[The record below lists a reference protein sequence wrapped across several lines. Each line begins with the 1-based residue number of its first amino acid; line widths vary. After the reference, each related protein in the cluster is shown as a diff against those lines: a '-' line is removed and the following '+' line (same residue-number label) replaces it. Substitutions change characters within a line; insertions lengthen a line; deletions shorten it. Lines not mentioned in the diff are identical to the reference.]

1 MRGPKNLDLPT
12 KGNAMKVKALL
23 DIDLVALESTEKV
36 TMMLDMTAPIT
47 DAAMS
52 RPGQAVEVVLDRSGS
67 MSGPVFNS
75 AKESILK
82 LIDRLAPQ
90 DSFGL
95 IAFDNQALIIAPI
108 RTMADHDMPA
118 LRKAVREMQTGGNT
132 DISAGYTMGLRELS
146 RVATDAGA
154 TLLLIS
160 DGHANSGEQDPAVL
174 AQIAT
179 THATNKVTT
188 STIGLGTGYDEKILE
203 ALAQGGNGAHRFAYT
218 IDEAIGAI
226 AAEVD
231 DLLEKSVVNAVLRF
245 TPSPLLTANP
255 RIEILQ
261 RLPHF
266 KEGDTYVVQL
276 GDLYAGENRRFV
288 IDIEV
293 PGMPAL
299 GLTTIADITLEYL
312 DVAKM
317 EEITVSM
324 PVKVNV
330 VPDDVAKGRLAD
342 PVVRAERLILT
353 AQSEK
358 ATAIDELR
366 SGNTTQAS
374 SRLKTTAEH
383 LRREASTIRVTDE
396 RTAESLQMITSEADE
411 MDALAKSAEFD
422 DVVYSSKRL
431 TENFSLKSRARKM
444 RNKDENPKT
453 QDDYLN

>member
-1 MRGPKNLDLPT
+1 MN
-12 KGNAMKVKALL
+12 VKAIL

-47 DAAMS
+47 DAAKS

-67 MSGPVFNS
+67 MNGPVFES

-95 IAFDNQALIIAPI
+95 VAFDDQALIIAPM
-108 RTMADHDMPA
+108 RTMADHDLSA
-118 LRKAVREMQTGGNT
+118 LRQAVRTMQTGGQT
-132 DISAGYTMGLRELS
+132 DISGGYTMGLRELT

-160 DGHANSGEQDPAVL
+160 DGHANSGEQDPSVL

-179 THATNKVTT
+179 THAANKVTT

-231 DLLEKSVVNAVLRF
+231 DLLEKSVVNAVMRF
-245 TPSPLLTANP
+245 TPSAALTTNP

-266 KEGDTYVVQL
+266 KDGNTYVVQL

-299 GLTTIADITLEYL
+299 GLATIADITLEYL
-312 DVAKM
+312 DVASM
-317 EEITVSM
+317 QEISVSM
-324 PVKVNV
+324 PVQVNV

-353 AQSEK
+353 AQTEK
-358 ATAIDELR
+358 ATAIEELR
-366 SGNTTQAS
+366 SGDNKKAS

-383 LRREASTIRVTDE
+383 LRREASAIRVTDP
-396 RTAESLQMITSEADE
+396 RTAESLQIITSEADE
-411 MDALAKSAEFD
+411 MDALAKSAEYD
-422 DVVYSSKRL
+422 EIAYSSKRL
-431 TENFSLKSRARKM
+431 NENFSAKSRARM
-444 RNKDENPKT
+444 QRNINENPKT
-453 QDDYLN
+453 QDEYLN

>member
-1 MRGPKNLDLPT
+1 MN
-12 KGNAMKVKALL
+12 VKAIL

-47 DAAMS
+47 DAAKS

-67 MSGPVFNS
+67 MSGPEFES

-95 IAFDNQALIIAPI
+95 IAFDDHALIVAPM

-118 LRKAVREMQTGGNT
+118 LRKAVREMQTGGST
-132 DISAGYTMGLRELS
+132 DISAGYTMGLRELT

-160 DGHANSGEQDPAVL
+160 DGHANAGEQDPAVL

-203 ALAQGGNGAHRFAYT
+203 AMAQGGNGAHRFAYT

-245 TPSPLLTANP
+245 TPSPALTTNP

-299 GLTTIADITLEYL
+299 GLATIADITLEYL

-317 EEITVSM
+317 QEITVSM
-324 PVKVNV
+324 PVQVNV
-330 VPDDVAKGRLAD
+330 VPDDVAKGRLID

-353 AQSEK
+353 AQTEK
-358 ATAIDELR
+358 EAAIDELQK
-366 SGNTTQAS
+366 GMTQEAS
-374 SRLKTTAEH
+374 SRLKSTAQF
-383 LRREASTIRVTDE
+383 LRLEASTIRVTDE

>member
-1 MRGPKNLDLPT
+1 
-12 KGNAMKVKALL
+12 MKVKALL

-47 DAAMS
+47 GAAIS

-95 IAFDNQALIIAPI
+95 IAFDNQALIVAPI

-160 DGHANSGEQDPAVL
+160 DGHANAGEQDPAVL

-179 THATNKVTT
+179 KHATNKVTT

-203 ALAQGGNGAHRFAYT
+203 AMAQGGNGAHRFAYT

-245 TPSPLLTANP
+245 TPSPLLTTNP

-276 GDLYAGENRRFV
+276 GDLYVGENRRFV

-299 GLTTIADITLEYL
+299 GLATIAEITLEYL

-324 PVKVNV
+324 PVQVNV

-353 AQSEK
+353 AQTEK

-366 SGNTTQAS
+366 SGNNAQAS
-374 SRLKTTAEH
+374 SRLKSTSEK

-396 RTAESLQMITSEADE
+396 RTAESLQLITSEADE

-444 RNKDENPKT
+444 RNRDENPKT

>member
-1 MRGPKNLDLPT
+1 MN
-12 KGNAMKVKALL
+12 VKALL

-36 TMMLDMTAPIT
+36 TMMLEMTAPIT
-47 DAAMS
+47 DAAKS

-67 MSGPVFNS
+67 MNGPAFDS

-95 IAFDNQALIIAPI
+95 IAFDDQALVIAPI
-108 RTMADHDMPA
+108 RTMADHDMVA
-118 LRKAVREMQTGGNT
+118 LRRAVREMQTGGST
-132 DISAGYTMGLRELS
+132 DISGGYTMGLRELT

-160 DGHANSGEQDPAVL
+160 DGHANAGEQDPKVL

-231 DLLEKSVVNAVLRF
+231 DLLEKSVVNAVMRF
-245 TPSPLLTANP
+245 TPSPELTTNP

-266 KEGDTYVVQL
+266 KDGDTYVVQL

-299 GLTTIADITLEYL
+299 GLMTIADITLEYL

-317 EEITVSM
+317 EEISVSM
-324 PVKVNV
+324 PVQVNV

-366 SGNTTQAS
+366 SGNNRDAASRLKKTAENLRRQAS
-374 SRLKTTAEH
+374 SIE
-383 LRREASTIRVTDE
+383 VTDD
-396 RTAESLQMITSEADE
+396 RTAESLQIITSEADE
-411 MDALAKSAEFD
+411 MDVLAKSAEYDEVAF
-422 DVVYSSKRL
+422 SSKL
-431 TENFSLKSRARKM
+431 LNENFSAKSRARM
-444 RNKDENPKT
+444 QRNFKENPKT
-453 QDDYLN
+453 QDEYNN

>member
-1 MRGPKNLDLPT
+1 MN
-12 KGNAMKVKALL
+12 VQALL

-36 TMMLDMTAPIT
+36 TMMLDLTAPIT
-47 DAAMS
+47 DAAKS

-67 MSGPVFNS
+67 MSGQTFDS

-95 IAFDNQALIIAPI
+95 IAFDDQALIIAPI
-108 RTMADHDMPA
+108 RMMKDHDMSA
-118 LRKAVREMQTGGNT
+118 LRKAVREMQTGGQT

-160 DGHANSGEQDPAVL
+160 DGHANSGEQVPAVL

-179 THATNKVTT
+179 AAAAQKVTT

-226 AAEVD
+226 AAEVN

-245 TPSPLLTANP
+245 TPSPALTTNP

-266 KEGDTYVVQL
+266 KDGDTYVVQL
-276 GDLYAGENRRFV
+276 GDIYAGENRRFV

-299 GLTTIADITLEYL
+299 GLATIADITLEYL

-317 EEITVSM
+317 QEITVSM
-324 PVKVNV
+324 PVQVNV

-342 PVVRAERLILT
+342 PIVRAERLILT
-353 AQSEK
+353 AQNEK
-358 ATAIDELR
+358 AAAIEELR
-366 SGNTTQAS
+366 SGKSQEAS
-374 SRLKTTAEH
+374 ARLKKTSEQ
-383 LRREASTIRVTDE
+383 LRREASDIRVTDD
-396 RTAESLQMITSEADE
+396 RTAESLQIITSEADE

-422 DVVYSSKRL
+422 DISYSSKRL
-431 TENFSLKSRARKM
+431 NENFSEKSRARKM
-444 RNKDENPKT
+444 RNRDENPKT

>member
-1 MRGPKNLDLPT
+1 MN
-12 KGNAMKVKALL
+12 VQALL
-23 DIDLVALESTEKV
+23 DIDLVALESAEKV
-36 TMMLDMTAPIT
+36 TMMLDLTAPIT
-47 DAAMS
+47 EAAKS

-67 MSGPVFNS
+67 MAGQSFES

-95 IAFDNQALIIAPI
+95 IAFDDQALIVAPM
-108 RTMADHDMPA
+108 RSMKDHDMSA
-118 LRKAVREMQTGGNT
+118 LRKAVRDMRTGGQT

-160 DGHANSGEQDPAVL
+160 DGHTNSGEQDPAVL

-179 THATNKVTT
+179 THASQKVTT

-226 AAEVD
+226 AAEVN

-245 TPSPLLTANP
+245 TPAPALTANP

-276 GDLYAGENRRFV
+276 GDIYAGENRRFV

-293 PGMPAL
+293 PGMTAL
-299 GLTTIADITLEYL
+299 GLATIADITLEYL

-317 EEITVSM
+317 QEISVSM
-324 PVKVNV
+324 PVQVNV
-330 VPDDVAKGRLAD
+330 VPDDVAKGRLTD
-342 PVVRAERLILT
+342 PIVRAERLILT
-353 AQSEK
+353 AQTEK
-358 ATAIDELR
+358 AEAIDELR
-366 SGNTTQAS
+366 SGKSKEAAT
-374 SRLKTTAEH
+374 RLKRTSEQ

-396 RTAESLQMITSEADE
+396 RTAESLQIITSEADE
-411 MDALAKSAEFD
+411 MDVLAKSAEYD
-422 DVVYSSKRL
+422 DIAYSSKRL
-431 TENFSLKSRARKM
+431 NENFSEKSRARKM
-444 RNKDENPKT
+444 RDRGETPKT
-453 QDDYLN
+453 QHDSSTDPTN

>member
-1 MRGPKNLDLPT
+1 MN
-12 KGNAMKVKALL
+12 VKALL

-95 IAFDNQALIIAPI
+95 IAFDNQALIVAPI

-118 LRKAVREMQTGGNT
+118 LRQAVREMYTGGNT
-132 DISAGYTMGLRELS
+132 DISAGYTMGLRELA
-146 RVATDAGA
+146 RATTDAGA

-179 THATNKVTT
+179 THAANKVTT

-231 DLLEKSVVNAVLRF
+231 DLLEKSVVNAVMRF
-245 TPSPLLTANP
+245 TPSPLLTTNP

-299 GLTTIADITLEYL
+299 GLATIADITLEYL

-317 EEITVSM
+317 QEITVSM
-324 PVKVNV
+324 PVQVNV
-330 VPDDVAKGRLAD
+330 VPDDVAKGRLID

-353 AQSEK
+353 AQTEK

-366 SGNTTQAS
+366 NGLNKEAS
-374 SRLKTTAEH
+374 SRLKTTAEK

-411 MDALAKSAEFD
+411 MDVLAKSAEFD
-422 DVVYSSKRL
+422 EVVYSSKRL

-444 RNKDENPKT
+444 RNSDENPKT

>member
-1 MRGPKNLDLPT
+1 MN
-12 KGNAMKVKALL
+12 VKALL
-23 DIDLVALESTEKV
+23 DIDLIALESTEKV
-36 TMMLDMTAPIT
+36 TMMLDLTAPIT
-47 DAAMS
+47 DAAKS

-67 MSGPVFNS
+67 MSGSVFDS

-95 IAFDNQALIIAPI
+95 IAFDNQALIVAPL
-108 RTMADHDMPA
+108 RTMADHDVPA
-118 LRKAVREMQTGGNT
+118 LRTAIREMRTGGNT
-132 DISAGYTMGLRELS
+132 DISAGYTLGLRELS

-160 DGHANSGEQDPAVL
+160 DGHANSGEKDPAVL
-174 AQIAT
+174 AQIAS
-179 THATNKVTT
+179 THAANKVTT

-226 AAEVD
+226 AAEIT

-245 TPSPLLTANP
+245 TPTPALTANP
-255 RIEILQ
+255 HIEILQ
-261 RLPHF
+261 RLPHY

-276 GDLYAGENRRFV
+276 GDIYAGENRRFV

-299 GLTTIADITLEYL
+299 GLMTIADITLEYL

-317 EEITVSM
+317 EEISVSM
-324 PVKVNV
+324 PVQVNV

-342 PVVRAERLILT
+342 PIVRAERLILS
-353 AQSEK
+353 AQTEK

-366 SGNTTQAS
+366 SGKNREAS
-374 SRLKTTAEH
+374 TRLRTTAEQ
-383 LRREASTIRVTDE
+383 LRREASEIRVTDE
-396 RTAESLQMITSEADE
+396 RTAESLQIITSEATE
-411 MDALAKSAEFD
+411 MEALARSAEFD
-422 DVVYSSKRL
+422 DIEYSSKRL
-431 TENFSLKSRARKM
+431 NENFSEKSRARKM
-444 RNKDENPKT
+444 RNRDENPKT
-453 QDDYLN
+453 QDEYLD

>member
-1 MRGPKNLDLPT
+1 MN
-12 KGNAMKVKALL
+12 VKAIL
-23 DIDLVALESTEKV
+23 DIDLIALESTEKV
-36 TMMLDMTAPIT
+36 TMMIDMTAPIT
-47 DAAMS
+47 DEAKL

-67 MSGPVFNS
+67 MDGPVFDS

-95 IAFDNQALIIAPI
+95 IAFDNQALVIAPM
-108 RTMADHDMPA
+108 RQMADHDMPS
-118 LRKAVREMQTGGNT
+118 LRQAVRQMQTGGNT
-132 DISAGYTMGLRELS
+132 DISAGYTLGLRELT

-160 DGHANSGEQDPAVL
+160 DGHANAGEQNPQVL
-174 AQIAT
+174 AQVAT
-179 THATNKVTT
+179 THAANKVTT

-226 AAEVD
+226 AAEVN

-245 TPSPLLTANP
+245 TPSPALTTNP

-261 RLPHF
+261 RLPHY
-266 KEGDTYVVQL
+266 KDGDTYVVQL
-276 GDLYAGENRRFV
+276 GDIYAGENRRFV

-299 GLTTIADITLEYL
+299 GLMTIADITLEYL
-312 DVAKM
+312 DVSSLQ
-317 EEITVSM
+317 EITVTM
-324 PVKVNV
+324 PVQVNV

-342 PVVRAERLILT
+342 PIVRAERLILT
-353 AQSEK
+353 AQAEK
-358 ATAIDELR
+358 ASAIDELR
-366 SGNTTQAS
+366 NGDSRKAS
-374 SRLKTTAEH
+374 DRLKSIAEK
-383 LRREASTIRVTDE
+383 LRSEASTIRVTDG
-396 RTAESLQMITSEADE
+396 RSAESLQIITSEADE

-422 DVVYSSKRL
+422 EISYSSKRIN
-431 TENFSLKSRARKM
+431 ENFSQKSRARM
-444 RNKDENPKT
+444 QRNINENPKT
-453 QDDYLN
+453 QGDYLN

>member
-1 MRGPKNLDLPT
+1 MN
-12 KGNAMKVKALL
+12 VKALL

-36 TMMLDMTAPIT
+36 TMMLDLTAPIT
-47 DAAMS
+47 DAAKS

-67 MSGPVFNS
+67 MSGQTFES

-95 IAFDNQALIIAPI
+95 IAFDDQALIVAPM
-108 RTMADHDMPA
+108 RRMQDHDMPE
-118 LRKAVREMQTGGNT
+118 LRKAVRDMHTGGQT

-160 DGHANSGEQDPAVL
+160 DGHANSGEQNPAVL

-179 THATNKVTT
+179 THATQKVTT

-226 AAEVD
+226 AAEVN

-245 TPSPLLTANP
+245 TPSPALTTNP

-276 GDLYAGENRRFV
+276 GDIYAGENRRFV

-299 GLTTIADITLEYL
+299 GLATIADITLEYL

-317 EEITVSM
+317 QEITVSI
-324 PVKVNV
+324 PVQVNV

-342 PVVRAERLILT
+342 PIVRAERLLLT
-353 AQSEK
+353 AQNEK
-358 ATAIDELR
+358 AAAIEELR
-366 SGNTTQAS
+366 SGKSQEAS
-374 SRLKTTAEH
+374 TRLKKTSEQ
-383 LRREASTIRVTDE
+383 LRRVASTIRVTDE
-396 RTAESLQMITSEADE
+396 RTAESLQIITAEADE

-422 DVVYSSKRL
+422 DISYSSKRL
-431 TENFSLKSRARKM
+431 NENYSEKSRARKM
-444 RNKDENPKT
+444 RNRDENPKT

>member
-1 MRGPKNLDLPT
+1 
-12 KGNAMKVKALL
+12 MKVKALL

-276 GDLYAGENRRFV
+276 GDLYAGENRRLV

-299 GLTTIADITLEYL
+299 GLATIADITLEYL

-324 PVKVNV
+324 PVQVNV

-374 SRLKTTAEH
+374 ARLKTTAEH

>member
-1 MRGPKNLDLPT
+1 MN
-12 KGNAMKVKALL
+12 VKAIL

-47 DAAMS
+47 DAAKS

-67 MSGPVFNS
+67 MSGAVFES

-95 IAFDNQALIIAPI
+95 IAFDDHALIVAPI

-118 LRKAVREMQTGGNT
+118 LRKAVREMQTGGST
-132 DISAGYTMGLRELS
+132 DISAGYTMGLRELT

-160 DGHANSGEQDPAVL
+160 DGHANAGEQDPAVL

-203 ALAQGGNGAHRFAYT
+203 AMAQGGNGAHRFAYT

-245 TPSPLLTANP
+245 TPSPALTTNP

-299 GLTTIADITLEYL
+299 GLATIADITLEYL

-317 EEITVSM
+317 QEITVSM
-324 PVKVNV
+324 PVQVNV
-330 VPDDVAKGRLAD
+330 VPDDVAKGRLID

-353 AQSEK
+353 AQTEK

-366 SGNTTQAS
+366 NGLNREAT
-374 SRLKTTAEH
+374 SRLKSTAEK

-411 MDALAKSAEFD
+411 MDVLAKSAEFD
-422 DVVYSSKRL
+422 EVGYSSKRL

-444 RNKDENPKT
+444 RNSDENPKT

>member
-1 MRGPKNLDLPT
+1 
-12 KGNAMKVKALL
+12 
-23 DIDLVALESTEKV
+23 
-36 TMMLDMTAPIT
+36 
-47 DAAMS
+47 
-52 RPGQAVEVVLDRSGS
+52 
-67 MSGPVFNS
+67 
-75 AKESILK
+75 
-82 LIDRLAPQ
+82 
-90 DSFGL
+90 
-95 IAFDNQALIIAPI
+95 
-108 RTMADHDMPA
+108 
-118 LRKAVREMQTGGNT
+118 
-132 DISAGYTMGLRELS
+132 MGLRELT

-160 DGHANSGEQDPAVL
+160 DGHANAGEQDPAVL

-203 ALAQGGNGAHRFAYT
+203 AMAQGGNGAHRFAYT

-231 DLLEKSVVNAVLRF
+231 DLLEKSVVNAVMRF
-245 TPSPLLTANP
+245 TPSPALTTNP

-299 GLTTIADITLEYL
+299 GLATIADITLEYL

-324 PVKVNV
+324 PVQVNV

-411 MDALAKSAEFD
+411 MDVLAKSAEFD
-422 DVVYSSKRL
+422 EVGYSSKRL

-444 RNKDENPKT
+444 RNSDENPKT

>member
-1 MRGPKNLDLPT
+1 
-12 KGNAMKVKALL
+12 MKVKALL

-47 DAAMS
+47 VAAMS

-299 GLTTIADITLEYL
+299 GLATIADITLEYR

-324 PVKVNV
+324 PVQVNV

>member
-1 MRGPKNLDLPT
+1 MN
-12 KGNAMKVKALL
+12 VKAIL

-36 TMMLDMTAPIT
+36 TMMIDMTAPLS
-47 DAAMS
+47 DAAQA

-67 MSGPVFNS
+67 MSGPVFDS

-95 IAFDNQALIIAPI
+95 IAFDDQALVIAPM
-108 RTMADHDMPA
+108 RTMADHHIPS
-118 LRKAVREMQTGGNT
+118 LRKAVREMQTGGST
-132 DISAGYTMGLRELS
+132 DISGGYTMGLRELS

-160 DGHANSGEQDPAVL
+160 DGHANAGEKDPKVL
-174 AQIAT
+174 SQIASAN
-179 THATNKVTT
+179 ATKKITT
-188 STIGLGTGYDEKILE
+188 STIGLGTGYDESILE

-245 TPSPLLTANP
+245 TPSPLLTTNP

-261 RLPHF
+261 RLPHYMDG
-266 KEGDTYVVQL
+266 ETYVVQL
-276 GDLYAGENRRFV
+276 GDIYAGENRRFV

-312 DVAKM
+312 DVASM
-317 EEITVSM
+317 QEISVSM
-324 PVKVNV
+324 PVQVNV
-330 VPDDVAKGRLAD
+330 VPDDVAKGRTAN
-342 PVVRAERLILT
+342 PIVRAERLILT
-353 AQSEK
+353 AQAEK
-358 ATAIDELR
+358 ATAIQELG
-366 SGNTTQAS
+366 SGDNKKAS
-374 SRLKTTAEH
+374 SRLKSTAER
-383 LRREASTIRVTDE
+383 LRREASEIRSIDE
-396 RTAESLQMITSEADE
+396 DSAESLQIITSEADE
-411 MDALAKSAEFD
+411 MDALAQSAAFD
-422 DVVYSSKRL
+422 DISYSSKRL
-431 TENFSLKSRARKM
+431 NENFSEKTRARKM
-444 RNKDENPKT
+444 RNRDENPKT
-453 QDDYLN
+453 QGDYFN

>member
-1 MRGPKNLDLPT
+1 MN
-12 KGNAMKVKALL
+12 VKALL
-23 DIDLVALESTEKV
+23 DIDLVALESIEKV

-47 DAAMS
+47 DAAKS

-67 MSGPVFNS
+67 MSGAVFNS

-95 IAFDNQALIIAPI
+95 IAFDNQALIVAPI

-179 THATNKVTT
+179 THAGNKVTT

-231 DLLEKSVVNAVLRF
+231 DLLEKSVVNVF
-245 TPSPLLTANP
+245 TLFEACN
-255 RIEILQ
+255 
-261 RLPHF
+261 
-266 KEGDTYVVQL
+266 V
-276 GDLYAGENRRFV
+276 DL
-288 IDIEV
+288 
-293 PGMPAL
+293 
-299 GLTTIADITLEYL
+299 
-312 DVAKM
+312 
-317 EEITVSM
+317 S
-324 PVKVNV
+324 
-330 VPDDVAKGRLAD
+330 
-342 PVVRAERLILT
+342 
-353 AQSEK
+353 
-358 ATAIDELR
+358 
-366 SGNTTQAS
+366 
-374 SRLKTTAEH
+374 
-383 LRREASTIRVTDE
+383 
-396 RTAESLQMITSEADE
+396 
-411 MDALAKSAEFD
+411 
-422 DVVYSSKRL
+422 
-431 TENFSLKSRARKM
+431 
-444 RNKDENPKT
+444 
-453 QDDYLN
+453 

>member
-1 MRGPKNLDLPT
+1 MN
-12 KGNAMKVKALL
+12 VKAIL

-47 DAAMS
+47 DAAKS

-67 MSGPVFNS
+67 MSGAVFES

-95 IAFDNQALIIAPI
+95 IAFDDHALIVAPM

-118 LRKAVREMQTGGNT
+118 LRKAVREMQTGGST
-132 DISAGYTMGLRELS
+132 DISAGYTMGLRELT

-160 DGHANSGEQDPAVL
+160 DGHANAGEQDPAVL

-179 THATNKVTT
+179 THAANKVTT

-203 ALAQGGNGAHRFAYT
+203 AMAQGGNGAHRFAYT

-245 TPSPLLTANP
+245 TPSPALTTNP

-299 GLTTIADITLEYL
+299 GLATIADITLEYL

-317 EEITVSM
+317 QEITVSM
-324 PVKVNV
+324 PVQVNV

-353 AQSEK
+353 AQTEK

-366 SGNTTQAS
+366 NGLNKEAS
-374 SRLKTTAEH
+374 SRLKSTAEK

-411 MDALAKSAEFD
+411 MDVLAKSAEFD
-422 DVVYSSKRL
+422 EVVYSSKRL

-444 RNKDENPKT
+444 RNQDENPKT

>member
-1 MRGPKNLDLPT
+1 MN
-12 KGNAMKVKALL
+12 VKALL
-23 DIDLVALESTEKV
+23 DIDLVALESAEKV
-36 TMMLDMTAPIT
+36 TMMLDLTAPIT
-47 DAAMS
+47 DAAKS

-67 MSGPVFNS
+67 MAGDTFES

-95 IAFDNQALIIAPI
+95 IAFDDQALIVAPM
-108 RTMADHDMPA
+108 RMMKDHDMPA
-118 LRKAVREMQTGGNT
+118 LRKAVRDMRTGGQT

-179 THATNKVTT
+179 THATQKVTT

-226 AAEVD
+226 AAEVN

-245 TPSPLLTANP
+245 TPSPALTTNP

-276 GDLYAGENRRFV
+276 GDIYAGENRRFV

-299 GLTTIADITLEYL
+299 GLATIADITLEYL

-317 EEITVSM
+317 QEITVSM
-324 PVKVNV
+324 PVQVNV

-342 PVVRAERLILT
+342 PIVRAERLILT
-353 AQSEK
+353 AQTEK
-358 ATAIDELR
+358 AAAIDELR
-366 SGNTTQAS
+366 SGKSKEAAH
-374 SRLKTTAEH
+374 RLKSTSEQ

-396 RTAESLQMITSEADE
+396 RTAESLQIITAEADE

-422 DVVYSSKRL
+422 DISYSSKRL
-431 TENFSLKSRARKM
+431 NENFSEKSRARKM
-444 RNKDENPKT
+444 RNRDENPKT

>member
-1 MRGPKNLDLPT
+1 MN
-12 KGNAMKVKALL
+12 VKAIL
-23 DIDLVALESTEKV
+23 DIDLVALESAEKV

-47 DAAMS
+47 DAAKS

-67 MSGPVFNS
+67 MSGPEFES

-95 IAFDNQALIIAPI
+95 VAFDDHALIVAPM

-132 DISAGYTMGLRELS
+132 DISAGYTMGLRELA
-146 RVATDAGA
+146 RATTDAGA

-179 THATNKVTT
+179 THAANKVTT

-203 ALAQGGNGAHRFAYT
+203 AMAQGGNGAHRFAYT

-245 TPSPLLTANP
+245 TPSPALTTNP

-299 GLTTIADITLEYL
+299 GLATIADITLEYL

-317 EEITVSM
+317 QEITVSM
-324 PVKVNV
+324 PVQVNV

-353 AQSEK
+353 AQTEK

-366 SGNTTQAS
+366 NGLNREAT
-374 SRLKTTAEH
+374 SRLKSTAEK

-411 MDALAKSAEFD
+411 MDVLAKSAEFD
-422 DVVYSSKRL
+422 EVGYSSKRL

-444 RNKDENPKT
+444 RNSDENPKT

>member
-1 MRGPKNLDLPT
+1 MN
-12 KGNAMKVKALL
+12 VKAIL

-47 DAAMS
+47 DAAKS

-67 MSGPVFNS
+67 MSGPEFES

-95 IAFDNQALIIAPI
+95 VAFDDHALIVAPM

-118 LRKAVREMQTGGNT
+118 LRKAVREMQTGGST

-160 DGHANSGEQDPAVL
+160 DGHANAGEQDPAVL

-179 THATNKVTT
+179 THTANKVTT

-245 TPSPLLTANP
+245 TPSPALTTNP

-299 GLTTIADITLEYL
+299 GLATIADITLEYL

-317 EEITVSM
+317 QEITVSM
-324 PVKVNV
+324 PVQVNV
-330 VPDDVAKGRLAD
+330 VPDDVAKGRLID

-353 AQSEK
+353 AQTEK

-366 SGNTTQAS
+366 NGLNREAT
-374 SRLKTTAEH
+374 SRLKSTAEK

-411 MDALAKSAEFD
+411 MDVLAKSAEFD
-422 DVVYSSKRL
+422 EVSYSSKRL

-444 RNKDENPKT
+444 RNSDENPKT

>member
-1 MRGPKNLDLPT
+1 M
-12 KGNAMKVKALL
+12 
-23 DIDLVALESTEKV
+23 
-36 TMMLDMTAPIT
+36 
-47 DAAMS
+47 
-52 RPGQAVEVVLDRSGS
+52 
-67 MSGPVFNS
+67 NS
-75 AKESILK
+75 ARTPRPPPKSARCSASPEQVDQKQLSLEVLK

-95 IAFDNQALIIAPI
+95 VAFDNQALIVAPM
-108 RTMADHDMPA
+108 RTMSDHDMPA

-160 DGHANSGEQDPAVL
+160 DGHANSGEQNPAVL

-299 GLTTIADITLEYL
+299 GLATIADITLEYL
-312 DVAKM
+312 DVAQM
-317 EEITVSM
+317 QEITVSM
-324 PVKVNV
+324 PVLVNV

-353 AQSEK
+353 AQTEK

-366 SGNTTQAS
+366 NGKNQEAS
-374 SRLKTTAEH
+374 SRLKSTAEK

-396 RTAESLQMITSEADE
+396 RTAESLQIITSEADE

-422 DVVYSSKRL
+422 DMNYSSKRL
-431 TENFSLKSRARKM
+431 IENFSEKSRARKM
-444 RNKDENPKT
+444 RNRDENPKT

>member
-1 MRGPKNLDLPT
+1 
-12 KGNAMKVKALL
+12 MKVKALL

-47 DAAMS
+47 GAAIS

-95 IAFDNQALIIAPI
+95 IAFDNQALIVAPI

-160 DGHANSGEQDPAVL
+160 DGHANAGEQDPAVL

-179 THATNKVTT
+179 KHATNKVTT

-203 ALAQGGNGAHRFAYT
+203 AMAQGGNGAHRFAYT

-245 TPSPLLTANP
+245 TPSPLLTTNP

-299 GLTTIADITLEYL
+299 GLATIAEITLEYL

-324 PVKVNV
+324 PVQVNV

-353 AQSEK
+353 AQTEK

-366 SGNTTQAS
+366 SGNNAQAS
-374 SRLKTTAEH
+374 SRLKSTSEK

-396 RTAESLQMITSEADE
+396 RTAESLQLITSEADE

-444 RNKDENPKT
+444 RNRDENPKT

>member
-1 MRGPKNLDLPT
+1 MN
-12 KGNAMKVKALL
+12 VKALL

-47 DAAMS
+47 DAAKS

-67 MSGPVFNS
+67 MSGAVFNS

-95 IAFDNQALIIAPI
+95 IAFDNQALIVAPI

-179 THATNKVTT
+179 THAGNKVTT

-231 DLLEKSVVNAVLRF
+231 DLLEKSVVNAVMRF
-245 TPSPLLTANP
+245 TPSALLTTNP

-299 GLTTIADITLEYL
+299 GLATIADITLEYL

-317 EEITVSM
+317 QEITVSM
-324 PVKVNV
+324 PVQVNV

-353 AQSEK
+353 AQTEK

-366 SGNTTQAS
+366 NGMNHEAS
-374 SRLKTTAEH
+374 SRLKSTAEK
-383 LRREASTIRVTDE
+383 LRREASTIRVVDE
-396 RTAESLQMITSEADE
+396 RTAESLQMITAEADE
-411 MDALAKSAEFD
+411 MDVLAKSAEFD
-422 DVVYSSKRL
+422 DAAYSSKRL
-431 TENFSLKSRARKM
+431 NENFSEKSRARKM
-444 RNKDENPKT
+444 RNRDENPKT

>member
-1 MRGPKNLDLPT
+1 MN
-12 KGNAMKVKALL
+12 VKALL

-47 DAAMS
+47 DAAKS
-52 RPGQAVEVVLDRSGS
+52 RPGQAVEIVLDRSGS
-67 MSGPVFNS
+67 MSGPVFES

-95 IAFDNQALIIAPI
+95 IAFDDQALIISPI
-108 RTMADHDMPA
+108 RTMADHDLPA
-118 LRKAVREMQTGGNT
+118 LRKVIREMQTGGQT

-160 DGHANSGEQDPAVL
+160 DGHANTGEMVPATFS
-174 AQIAT
+174 QIAA
-179 THATNKVTT
+179 THATNKITT

-226 AAEVD
+226 AAEVT
-231 DLLEKSVVNAVLRF
+231 DLLEKSVVNAVMRF
-245 TPSPLLTANP
+245 TPNPSLTTNP
-255 RIEILQ
+255 RVEVLQ

-266 KEGDTYVVQL
+266 MDGDTYVVQL
-276 GDLYAGENRRFV
+276 GDIYAGENRRFV
-288 IDIEV
+288 LDIEV

-299 GLTTIADITLEYL
+299 GLATIAEITLEYL
-312 DVAKM
+312 DIATM
-317 EEITVSM
+317 QEISVSM
-324 PVKVNV
+324 PVQVNV
-330 VPDDVAKGRLAD
+330 VPDDVAKGRTAD

-353 AQSEK
+353 AQTEK
-358 ATAIDELR
+358 ATAIEELR
-366 SGNTTQAS
+366 SGNNRGAA
-374 SRLKTTAEH
+374 SRLKSTAEN
-383 LRREASTIRVTDE
+383 LRREASTIRVTDA
-396 RTAESLQMITSEADE
+396 RTAESLQIITTEADE
-411 MDALAKSAEFD
+411 MEVLARSAEFD
-422 DVVYSSKRL
+422 EISYSSKRL
-431 TENFSLKSRARKM
+431 NENFSEKSRARKM
-444 RNKDENPKT
+444 RNRDENPKT

>member
-1 MRGPKNLDLPT
+1 
-12 KGNAMKVKALL
+12 MKVKALL

-47 DAAMS
+47 GAAIS

-95 IAFDNQALIIAPI
+95 IAFDNQALIVAPI

-160 DGHANSGEQDPAVL
+160 DGHANAGEQDPAVL

-179 THATNKVTT
+179 KHSTNKVTT

-203 ALAQGGNGAHRFAYT
+203 AMAQGGNGAHRFAYT

-245 TPSPLLTANP
+245 TPSPLLTTNP

-299 GLTTIADITLEYL
+299 GLATIAEITLEYL

-324 PVKVNV
+324 PVQVNV

-353 AQSEK
+353 AQTEK

-366 SGNTTQAS
+366 SGNNAQAS
-374 SRLKTTAEH
+374 SRLKSTSEK

-396 RTAESLQMITSEADE
+396 RTAESLQLITSEADE

-444 RNKDENPKT
+444 RNRDENPKT

>member
-1 MRGPKNLDLPT
+1 MN
-12 KGNAMKVKALL
+12 VKAIL

-47 DAAMS
+47 DAAKS

-67 MSGPVFNS
+67 MAGAVFDS

-95 IAFDNQALIIAPI
+95 VAFDDQAQIIAPM
-108 RTMADHDMPA
+108 RTMADHDLPA
-118 LRKAVREMQTGGNT
+118 LRQAIRQMQTGGQT
-132 DISAGYTMGLRELS
+132 DISGGYTMGLRELT

-160 DGHANSGEQDPAVL
+160 DGHANSGEQNPSVL

-179 THATNKVTT
+179 THAANKVTT

-231 DLLEKSVVNAVLRF
+231 DLLDKSVVNAVMRF
-245 TPSPLLTANP
+245 TPAPALTTNP

-266 KEGDTYVVQL
+266 KDGDTYVVQL

-299 GLTTIADITLEYL
+299 GLSTIADITLEYL
-312 DVAKM
+312 DIASM
-317 EEITVSM
+317 QEITVSM
-324 PVKVNV
+324 PVQVNV
-330 VPDDVAKGRLAD
+330 VPDDVAKGRIAD

-353 AQSEK
+353 AQTEK
-358 ATAIDELR
+358 ATAIEELR
-366 SGNTTQAS
+366 SGKNKEAS
-374 SRLKTTAEH
+374 SRLKSTAEQ
-383 LRREASTIRVTDE
+383 LRREASAIRVTDP
-396 RTAESLQMITSEADE
+396 RTAESLQIITSEAEE
-411 MDALAKSAEFD
+411 MDALAKSAEYD
-422 DVVYSSKRL
+422 DIAYSSKRL
-431 TENFSLKSRARKM
+431 NENFSEKSRARTM
-444 RNKDENPKT
+444 RDKQGAPKT